1 MTVMNICKFSSLIAV
16 ITGFYKSI
24 EEQLK
29 DKFNWREGFIEK
41 LNIPRVSADPKCLLL
56 LAHSSDKKTA
66 IYGVH
71 QLTKLHFPDWLLL
84 SLLQQCD
91 CSILSALI
99 LLHSP
104 IANLIRT
111 PPPCNI
117 IPEGELH
124 SKIREYLASLSK
136 HGGDVCT
143 TFYTE
148 LALHMK
154 HFQSSSED
162 ELLAGI
168 VDAEYKLGDKL
179 PHLRKFT
186 MYLEALAAHSADVT
200 TCKEMSHPDLLGLL
214 WSCWHCTQYSSDVQ
228 IKSLVLK
235 TLANLAAF
243 NSSIGDALIRAGW
256 SKILNECKKDRRRL
270 QLQLLATKTLENLAR
285 RFPDSPTYEDGIYLL
300 KGSFWDRDQYDADI
314 IFVHGLRGGMF
325 RTWRQKDYTKEKDL
339 ILNEIKMNAPQVYCW
354 PRDWLAE
361 DIGKSVRI
369 LGIDYASYVSDW
381 SSRCPEFYDKNLLL
395 SRSENFAVKLR
406 KAGVGDRPI
415 IWITHSMGGL
425 LVKELLRS
433 IDKEQC
439 SETQSATKS
448 ILSNTVGC
456 VFYATPH
463 LGSSLA
469 TTSQSRMLRLFL
481 LPSTEINLLQENSPY
496 LVELHSDFLNILQKQ
511 QIACLSFS
519 ETLPT
524 RLPFTAFKVLL
535 VSENS
540 SQAMPGSKYRLL
552 ESHFNVCKP
561 QDRHAISYRA
571 LVDFISAII

>member
-1 MTVMNICKFSSLIAV
+1 MTVMNICRFSSLIAV

-29 DKFNWREGFIEK
+29 DKFNWREVFIEK

-56 LAHSSDKKTA
+56 LAHSNDKKTA

-91 CSILSALI
+91 SSILSALI

-124 SKIREYLASLSK
+124 SKIREYLASLSR
-136 HGGDVCT
+136 HGGGICT

-179 PHLRKFT
+179 PHLKKFT

-200 TCKEMSHPDLLGLL
+200 TCKAMSHPDLLGLL

-256 SKILNECKKDRRRL
+256 SKILNECKKDRSRL

-285 RFPDSPTYEDGIYLL
+285 RFPDSPTYED
-300 KGSFWDRDQYDADI
+300 
-314 IFVHGLRGGMF
+314 GGMF

-361 DIGKSVRI
+361 DIGKPVRI

-439 SETQSATKS
+439 SEMQSATKS

>member
-1 MTVMNICKFSSLIAV
+1 MTVMNICRFSSLIAV

-29 DKFNWREGFIEK
+29 DKFNWREVFIEK

-56 LAHSSDKKTA
+56 LAHSNDKKTA

-91 CSILSALI
+91 SSILSALI

-124 SKIREYLASLSK
+124 SKIREYLASLSR
-136 HGGDVCT
+136 HGGGICT

-179 PHLRKFT
+179 PHLKKFT

-200 TCKEMSHPDLLGLL
+200 TCKAMSHPDLLGLL

-256 SKILNECKKDRRRL
+256 SKILNECKKDRSRL

-361 DIGKSVRI
+361 DIGKPVRI

-381 SSRCPEFYDKNLLL
+381 SSRCPEFYDK
-395 SRSENFAVKLR
+395 SENFAVKLR

-439 SETQSATKS
+439 SEMQSATKS

-469 TTSQSRMLRLFL
+469 TTSQ
-481 LPSTEINLLQENSPY
+481 N
-496 LVELHSDFLNILQKQ
+496 FLNILQKQ

>member
-16 ITGFYKSI
+16 VTGFYKSI
-24 EEQLK
+24 EEQLR
-29 DKFNWREGFIEK
+29 DKCNWREVFIEK
-41 LNIPRVSADPKCLLL
+41 LNIPRVSTDPKCLLL

-84 SLLQQCD
+84 PLLQQCD
-91 CSILSALI
+91 SSVLSALI

-104 IANLIRT
+104 TANLIRT

-117 IPEGELH
+117 IPE
-124 SKIREYLASLSK
+124 
-136 HGGDVCT
+136 
-143 TFYTE
+143 
-148 LALHMK
+148 
-154 HFQSSSED
+154 

-214 WSCWHCTQYSSDVQ
+214 WSCWHCTQYSSDVK
-228 IKSLVLK
+228 IKSLILK

-243 NSSIGDALIRAGW
+243 NLSIGDALIRAGW
-256 SKILNECKKDRRRL
+256 SKILNECKKDRKRL

-300 KGSFWDRDQYDADI
+300 KGSCWDRDQYDADI

-325 RTWRQKDYTKEKDL
+325 RTWRQKDYTKEKDS
-339 ILNEIKMNAPQVYCW
+339 ILNEINMKAPQIYCW

-361 DIGKSVRI
+361 DINKPVRI
-369 LGIDYASYVSDW
+369 LGIDYDSYVSDW
-381 SSRCPEFYDKNLLL
+381 SSRCPEFYDKLNLLL
-395 SRSENFAVKLR
+395 SRSENFAAKLR

-439 SETQSATKS
+439 SETQSGTNS

-469 TTSQSRMLRLFL
+469 TTSQSRILRLFL
-481 LPSTEINLLQENSPY
+481 LPSTEINLLQEKKHCS
-496 LVELHSDFLNILQKQ
+496 LRFAI
-511 QIACLSFS
+511 
-519 ETLPT
+519 
-524 RLPFTAFKVLL
+524 
-535 VSENS
+535 
-540 SQAMPGSKYRLL
+540 PGGIEFGLFEYFAKATNRLL
-552 ESHFNVCKP
+552 IVLGNTAQSF
-561 QDRHAISYRA
+561 AIYGVQSFA
-571 LVDFISAII
+571 GF